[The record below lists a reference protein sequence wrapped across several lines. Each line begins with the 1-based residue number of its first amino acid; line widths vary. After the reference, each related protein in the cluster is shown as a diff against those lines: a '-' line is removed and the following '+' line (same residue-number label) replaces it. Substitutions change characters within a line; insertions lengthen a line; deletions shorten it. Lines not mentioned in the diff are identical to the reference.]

1 MRQAIETIDQAWVR
15 QQQQQPQQQQPQ
27 PQQPQQPQ
35 QRQPFRNNND
45 ISIANDGSEERGEG
59 NGNGDD
65 IVDGGEGDSGEKGDS
80 GSGGEGREGVLSS
93 SLSLRSQTTHP
104 IQLPSKVHTPYHT
117 LSNTPY
123 HTP

>member
-15 QQQQQPQQQQPQ
+15 QQQQQQQPQ
-27 PQQPQQPQ
+27 QQQPQ
-35 QRQPFRNNND
+35 QRQPFRNDND
-45 ISIANDGSEERGEG
+45 ISIANDGNDGSGVREEG
-59 NGNGDD
+59 NANGND